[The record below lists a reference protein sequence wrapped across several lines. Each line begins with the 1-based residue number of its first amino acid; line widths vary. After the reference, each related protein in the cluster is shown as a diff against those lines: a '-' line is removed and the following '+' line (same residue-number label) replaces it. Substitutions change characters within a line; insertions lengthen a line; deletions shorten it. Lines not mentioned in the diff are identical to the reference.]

1 MDFYEYPS
9 RFSLS
14 SLSLF
19 VDFVEKVKYF
29 CNFAVSAILGN
40 IFSAILTFF
49 FALGWFPSFLLSFS
63 FLLYFASL
71 KLFFI
76 ATPLILDLFIAE
88 ILLFIV
94 IIIISPFSFAV
105 GTLLGAMTGALI
117 GQETESGFVR
127 GAAVGAISGAVFSI
141 EVFESSLVLWQ
152 SDESR
157 IGCLLYLID
166 VIASLLSGRLVR
178 ERIGPAML
186 SAVQSQMG
194 AAETTFEDVQNIFDI
209 GGSKGLAGDL
219 VEKIPKIII
228 TNNNNVD
235 ASGEKVSCSVCLQ
248 DFQLGETVRTLP
260 QCHHMFHL
268 PCIDKW
274 LVSHGSC
281 PLCRR
286 DL

>member
-1 MDFYEYPS
+1 MDFFSHPS
-9 RFSLS
+9 VILPLS
-14 SLSLF
+14 SSYLF
-19 VDFVEKVKYF
+19 GNFVERVKQI
-29 CNFAVSAILGN
+29 CNFAVSAVIGN
-40 IFSAILTFF
+40 IFSAIFTFC
-49 FALGWFPSFLLSFS
+49 FAL
-63 FLLYFASL
+63 
-71 KLFFI
+71 
-76 ATPLILDLFIAE
+76 
-88 ILLFIV
+88 
-94 IIIISPFSFAV
+94 V

-117 GQETESGFVR
+117 GQETESGFIR

-152 SDESR
+152 SDESG

-194 AAETTFEDVQNIFDI
+194 AVETSFDEVQNIFDI
-209 GGSKGLAGDL
+209 GGSKGLPGDS
-219 VEKIPKIII
+219 VEKIPKIRI
-228 TNNNNVD
+228 TTDNNFD

-248 DFQLGETVRTLP
+248 DFQLGETVRSLP
-260 QCHHMFHL
+260 HCHHMFHL

-274 LVSHGSC
+274 VLRHASC

>member
-1 MDFYEYPS
+1 MEVYGYPS
-9 RFSLS
+9 HSLPSSASSFSFGNL
-14 SLSLF
+14 
-19 VDFVEKVKYF
+19 VDKVREF
-29 CNFAVSAILGN
+29 FRFAVSAVIGN
-40 IFSAILTFF
+40 VLSAIFTFF
-49 FALGWFPSFLLSFS
+49 FAL
-63 FLLYFASL
+63 
-71 KLFFI
+71 
-76 ATPLILDLFIAE
+76 
-88 ILLFIV
+88 
-94 IIIISPFSFAV
+94 V

-141 EVFESSLVLWQ
+141 EVFESSLVLWH
-152 SDESR
+152 SDESG

-194 AAETTFEDVQNIFDI
+194 AVEVEAIFEEIPNIFDT
-209 GGSKGLAGDL
+209 GGAKGLPEKS
-219 VEKIPKIII
+219 VEQIPKIKI
-228 TNNNNVD
+228 TSNNNVD
-235 ASGEKVSCSVCLQ
+235 ASGEKASCSVCLQ
-248 DFQLGETVRTLP
+248 DFQLGETVRSLP
-260 QCHHMFHL
+260 HCHHMFHL

-274 LVSHGSC
+274 LVRHGSC